1 MSGYRRPDIPART
14 FVDGAGS
21 VIAYGSRWGGGSPPD
36 DTYSVISNPERFAP
50 LHVVTDALIEWL
62 AATYDVTVEDD
73 LALAAELMHPQPD
86 VVRAVRVAPR
96 DDASAALVLVFTAFP
111 GVILHAGLL
120 HDFGFPS
127 CGCDACDEIWAP
139 CADELEGTVARVVA
153 GDYTERIRRDTELG
167 LQYSLSGPGPGGRS
181 GSTRFEGEPLERIA
195 AAESALVHRPRWAPW
210 QTRSACPVEGQAP
223 AARRT

>member
-96 DDASAALVLVFTAFP
+96 DDASAALVFAFTAFP
-111 GVILHAGLL
+111 GVIVHAGLL
-120 HDFGFPS
+120 HDFRFPS

-139 CADELEGTVARVVA
+139 CADELEGTVERVVA
-153 GDYTERIRRDTELG
+153 GDYSERIRRDTELG
-167 LQYSLSGPGPGGRS
+167 LQYSLSGSGPGGRS

-195 AAESALVHRPRWAPW
+195 AAEKVLAQASRWAPW
-210 QTRSACPVEGQAP
+210 PTRPV
-223 AARRT
+223 